1 VEEGRLFRDFWSG
14 FTHFIG
20 LLLAIAALVILLN
33 KGGNITVWQTVS
45 YWIFGVSMIMVYLG
59 STLYH
64 WVPFSGNQ
72 LEVFRKIDHIMI
84 FVFIAA
90 SYTPLCLVTLRG
102 PWGWSFF
109 GAVWGITIAGVF
121 IKIFWMNAPRFLS
134 TAIYILMSWIIVIG
148 IWPLS
153 KALAPGGLIWLGMGG
168 LFYMIGAAIYTF
180 KKPDPLPGVFGFHEV
195 FHLFVMMGTFSH
207 FYLVYQYM

>member
-1 VEEGRLFRDFWSG
+1 MFRDFWSG
-14 FTHFIG
+14 FTHFLG

-33 KGGNITVWQTVS
+33 KSGNITIWQTVS
-45 YWIFGVSMIMVYLG
+45 YLIFGVSMIMVYLG

-84 FVFIAA
+84 FIFIAA

-102 PWGWSFF
+102 TWGWSFF
-109 GAVWGITIAGVF
+109 GVVWGITIAGVF
-121 IKIFWMNAPRFLS
+121 IKIFWMGAPRFLS
-134 TAIYILMSWIIVIG
+134 TAIYIIMSWIIVIG

-153 KALAPGGLIWLGMGG
+153 KALASGGFFWLGMGG

-180 KKPDPLPGVFGFHEV
+180 KKPDPLPGIFGFHEI

-207 FYLVYQYM
+207 CYLVYHYM